1 MDTLRIIRRDPPIAC
16 CGVIVRYPELQYDGL
31 NELEEVWM
39 LSDGFLIAEAEIV
52 ALRMIIRGLT
62 LVFEH
67 IPGFRRVGSIN
78 PGFINILDHNQSK
91 LGLTLLL
98 QSLGKDEQVSES
110 LR

>member
-1 MDTLRIIRRDPPIAC
+1 M
-16 CGVIVRYPELQYDGL
+16 RYPELQYDGL

-67 IPGFRRVGSIN
+67 IPGFRREGSIN
-78 PGFINILDHNQSK
+78 PGLIRLELECYNITKWFNK
-91 LGLTLLL
+91 GCI
-98 QSLGKDEQVSES
+98 ECI
-110 LR
+110 

>member
-1 MDTLRIIRRDPPIAC
+1 MSK
-16 CGVIVRYPELQYDGL
+16 L
-31 NELEEVWM
+31 NDKYKIFTETTFYSYLDC
-39 LSDGFLIAEAEIV
+39 LLIAETEVITFGV
-52 ALRMIIRGLT
+52 IICGLS
-62 LVFEH
+62 LVFVH
-67 IPGFRRVGSIN
+67 IPGFRREGSIN